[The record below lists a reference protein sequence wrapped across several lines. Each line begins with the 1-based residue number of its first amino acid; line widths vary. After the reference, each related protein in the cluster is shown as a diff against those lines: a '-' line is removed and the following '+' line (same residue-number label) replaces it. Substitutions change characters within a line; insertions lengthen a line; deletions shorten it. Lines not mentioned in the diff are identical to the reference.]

1 VVAPGKA
8 SAPVTVGTV
17 DQGLDVDLL
26 GGTISNLATS
36 FSELNQDVR
45 AGKADAMRTVASTNA
60 CLLDLASRIKIA
72 HRAVGQAMSH
82 AIEAGS
88 LLIEAKKKIPHGV
101 WVPWVEASCEMS
113 LRVAQ
118 GYMRIARHLGH
129 LDQENAKRVSRLSI
143 RDALKMF
150 SRTAT
155 TAKALPAAE
164 FEEVLREAET
174 TSPTAIISDVARR
187 RTNERKFAAKPARTA
202 EVASQEAQR
211 ASYVPLAPHPPCA
224 VERHVAL
231 LQSLLA
237 VVNAYRA
244 EKEIDDSDVLTIV
257 NELYGRLGDGRDQV
271 FLS

>member
-101 WVPWVEASCEMS
+101 WAF
-113 LRVAQ
+113 R
-118 GYMRIARHLGH
+118 
-129 LDQENAKRVSRLSI
+129 SRLILPVPS
-143 RDALKMF
+143 
-150 SRTAT
+150 SAT
-155 TAKALPAAE
+155 
-164 FEEVLREAET
+164 LRFYKV
-174 TSPTAIISDVARR
+174 SW
-187 RTNERKFAAKPARTA
+187 
-202 EVASQEAQR
+202 
-211 ASYVPLAPHPPCA
+211 
-224 VERHVAL
+224 
-231 LQSLLA
+231 
-237 VVNAYRA
+237 
-244 EKEIDDSDVLTIV
+244 
-257 NELYGRLGDGRDQV
+257 RL
-271 FLS
+271 